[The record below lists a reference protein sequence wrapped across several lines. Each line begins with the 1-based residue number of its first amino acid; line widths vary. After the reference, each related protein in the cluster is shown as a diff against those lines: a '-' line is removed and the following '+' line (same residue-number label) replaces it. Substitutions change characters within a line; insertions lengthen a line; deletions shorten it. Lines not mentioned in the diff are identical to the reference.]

1 MSYISTMNYTTK
13 IKEGPDLLQ
22 TTEKQQNKA
31 QFRDHVR
38 FLRLL
43 KSGECSTQAAAA
55 QQVNLSLRQAQRVWK
70 TYQQKGIEGLLQPRK
85 PTYLGKL
92 STTQISHLRRFL
104 LDDQA
109 QTLADI
115 QAYLAGSLGVE
126 YTIGGVFDLCKRL
139 KIKSKTG
146 RPVHIEQEPGAVEA
160 FKKSSPT

>member
-1 MSYISTMNYTTK
+1 MAYISDMNYTAK
-13 IKEGPDLLQ
+13 IKEDLDLLQ

-31 QFRDHVR
+31 QFRDHIR

-43 KSGECSTQAAAA
+43 KSGECSTQTGAA
-55 QQVNLSLRQAQRVWK
+55 QRVNLSLRQAQRVWK
-70 TYQQKGIEGLLQPRK
+70 TYQEKGIKVLLQTRK
-85 PTYLGKL
+85 PTYFGKL

-146 RPVHIEQEPGAVEA
+146 RPVHIEQAPGAVEA
-160 FKKSSPT
+160 FKKSLPS